1 MGIINQKTQFGW
13 VPQLY
18 NRYLLVIVVAVAM
31 TAFMFFYLNFTKHGF
46 ELTVVGESER
56 TARYVG
62 IKVERVVVRT
72 MLLSGL
78 ICGLT
83 GFILVGSINH
93 NVSSSIAGGQGFTA
107 VMVSWLAKF
116 DPILMILFSALLI
129 FLGTGAKE
137 VATSIGLN
145 MSFGDMLTAVLIF
158 CIIGSEFFVNYRIS
172 FHKTGKEAEEH
183 V

>member
-1 MGIINQKTQFGW
+1 
-13 VPQLY
+13 
-18 NRYLLVIVVAVAM
+18 
-31 TAFMFFYLNFTKHGF
+31 
-46 ELTVVGESER
+46 
-56 TARYVG
+56 
-62 IKVERVVVRT
+62 

>member
-1 MGIINQKTQFGW
+1 M
-13 VPQLY
+13 
-18 NRYLLVIVVAVAM
+18 
-31 TAFMFFYLNFTKHGF
+31 
-46 ELTVVGESER
+46 
-56 TARYVG
+56 
-62 IKVERVVVRT
+62 
-72 MLLSGL
+72 
-78 ICGLT
+78 T
-83 GFILVGSINH
+83 GFLLVGSINH

-116 DPILMILFSALLI
+116 NPVLMIFFSALLI

-158 CIIGSEFFVNYRIS
+158 CIIGSEFFVNYKIS
-172 FHKTGKEAEEH
+172 FRRNSREVEKH